1 MIKTKNHIGLLVFL
15 FFFSRIFIPSYS
27 AKGGIAM
34 VWWTKQRIYNVLWL
48 IGNFALLWL
57 RLRCAFNDMDVLE
70 DILTWIWRIS
80 VVLKVLWTLKVL
92 KALVR
97 IQKYL
102 KERREKEEL

>member
-1 MIKTKNHIGLLVFL
+1 
-15 FFFSRIFIPSYS
+15 
-27 AKGGIAM
+27 M
-34 VWWTKQRIYNVLWL
+34 VWWTKQKVYNVLWL
-48 IGNFALLWL
+48 ISNFILLWL
-57 RLRCAFNDMDVLE
+57 RLQCAFNDMDVLE